1 MAPAL
6 GISLFWVLLKQIWNI
21 LLEWHWWVMQGVQS
35 RLSTLRFHCWWNRKV
50 QFWCHSR
57 YTTERFLNYSQS
69 NPAFFL
75 FLRWCSLSQTVCQF
89 CCKYFYAWSSL
100 PFSFTFSLSQIFG
113 VVAVKHACDFTE
125 FKRKKAS
132 SSSELKQWWESN
144 IAMLNPQRLTDEG
157 VRNSLMC
164 CVGTVLMTDIFCSV
178 ASLELWTR
186 SKAWRLWSTCCCVA
200 SGFVFITV
208 LGVWLCRISTSSYFL
223 YFPCLS

>member
-1 MAPAL
+1 
-6 GISLFWVLLKQIWNI
+6 
-21 LLEWHWWVMQGVQS
+21 MQGVQS
-35 RLSTLRFHCWWNRKV
+35 RLSTLHFHCWWNMKV

-69 NPAFFL
+69 DPAFFFLDDVHCLKLSASFAASIFMPDLHCL
-75 FLRWCSLSQTVCQF
+75 FH
-89 CCKYFYAWSSL
+89 L
-100 PFSFTFSLSQIFG
+100 PSASHRFFG